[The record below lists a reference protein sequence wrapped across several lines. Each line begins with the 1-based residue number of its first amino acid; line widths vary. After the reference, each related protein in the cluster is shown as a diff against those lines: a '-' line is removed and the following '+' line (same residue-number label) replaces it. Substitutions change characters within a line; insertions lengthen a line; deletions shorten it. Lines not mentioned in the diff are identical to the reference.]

1 MDKDLFGM
9 LQQQDLKQVHLVEQ
23 LVDTKTLQQD
33 LQYLIIVQLH
43 IDLLHTMEQLIIQQ
57 FI

>member
-1 MDKDLFGM
+1 MILLKDTQMLIQQEFQMDKDLFGM

-33 LQYLIIVQLH
+33 LQ
-43 IDLLHTMEQLIIQQ
+43 
-57 FI
+57 